1 MMMKYSVQDMTLQYR
16 VCFQLNVLELMG
28 DDKSWACCVYT
39 YLTSNYSDHTTF
51 DLFHC
56 KMPI

>member
-16 VCFQLNVLELMG
+16 LYFQLNVLELMG
-28 DDKSWACCVYT
+28 DDKSWASWIYT
-39 YLTSNYSDHTTF
+39 YLTSNYSDHTTI

-56 KMPI
+56 KMSI